1 MDQADT
7 SRLRAEAR
15 ATIKAAAADLDE
27 VAGRLPVLPEH
38 LRAQARI
45 LDRLSQELA
54 EAAGML
60 RRSTPQ
66 AARLVATCGASC
78 LGWRGYGV
86 RDGAA
91 DAGLGTVPDGG
102 Q

>member
-27 VAGRLPVLPEH
+27 VAGRWPVLPEH
-38 LRAQARI
+38 LRAQASI
-45 LDRLSQELA
+45 LYRLSQELA

-60 RRSTPQ
+60 QRSTPQ
-66 AARLVATCGASC
+66 AARLEAARIGVSCG
-78 LGWRGYGV
+78 GIGV
-86 RDGAA
+86 S
-91 DAGLGTVPDGG
+91 
-102 Q
+102 